1 LFSLKIA
8 DRLFILLPI
17 TRALLAWTQS
27 NVTAGSDTTAIVLRT
42 IFYNLLRYPE
52 TLEALMAELRKAA
65 DDGELSPV
73 VTWKQSQRLPYL
85 KAVVKEAGRIHPPF
99 GLPLE
104 RIVPEGGAEICGR
117 FFDEG
122 TIVGMNA
129 WVVYRNTETFGEDAD
144 IWRPERWLTSDR
156 EAVKKMENALLT
168 VCCSFLSLD
177 SWFTGLSTKP
187 SDANLGRSF

>member
-156 EAVKKMENALLT
+156 EAVKNMENALLT